1 VSKGLLFLVF
11 IGLSHL
17 GFSQEL
23 QKPNTGKSLVYFVGF
38 CGTGSLINFKYFQ
51 ESEYLGKFSG
61 VNYFIYE
68 TDPGKHLF
76 CMGAENRKFQEAN
89 LEADQ
94 VYVVEVRPT
103 IGAFVSAVKVLAVD
117 PEDEKTVE
125 KIKKALG
132 KKPPF
137 ELDKSDF
144 T

>member
-1 VSKGLLFLVF
+1 
-11 IGLSHL
+11 
-17 GFSQEL
+17 
-23 QKPNTGKSLVYFVGF
+23 
-38 CGTGSLINFKYFQ
+38 
-51 ESEYLGKFSG
+51 
-61 VNYFIYE
+61 
-68 TDPGKHLF
+68 
-76 CMGAENRKFQEAN
+76 MGAENRKFQEAN